1 MGFKAIYDENITNH
15 LKSPQKVAST
25 RNLRSNNKVIL
36 ISANQQTKSETFE
49 KQTRNIFNKLSTN
62 ISSVRSYQVSKPR
75 LRQKQSPGG
84 ALRNFTKF
92 TRKHLCHNIFFNKVA
107 GLGLDYLHFSYR
119 TPPVSA
125 SLKNLFLNQVLV
137 RNFKD

>member
-1 MGFKAIYDENITNH
+1 MGFKAIDDENITNH

-62 ISSVRSYQVSKPR
+62 ISSVEKLSGFKTKVKTEAVARRSS
-75 LRQKQSPGG
+75 
-84 ALRNFTKF
+84 
-92 TRKHLCHNIFFNKVA
+92 
-107 GLGLDYLHFSYR
+107 
-119 TPPVSA
+119 
-125 SLKNLFLNQVLV
+125 
-137 RNFKD
+137 